1 MNIRTTYI
9 YLNIAYRVSFVGA
22 VFVLYFR
29 VSGAFTTSVTTSTPP
44 HQLLLFRT
52 CSSLPPIPCSSR
64 PAHTHTTQTRRFL
77 WRHSTGIW
85 GIMWIVQRMRRGE
98 CESEL
103 VCKSF
108 ANHFAFFG
116 FLIFPC
122 MYRKAGRGT
131 RVRKSRMRYWTISKW
146 RIYAEKHVR
155 IRPHSAHTC
164 PTSYGAMRNWK
175 SRPTEVKT
183 M

>member
-1 MNIRTTYI
+1 M
-9 YLNIAYRVSFVGA
+9 GA

-122 MYRKAGRGT
+122 MYRKAGRGSGKVACDTERFLNGEYMPKNTSVYVRIQHT
-131 RVRKSRMRYWTISKW
+131 RVPHRTEQCEIER
-146 RIYAEKHVR
+146 AD
-155 IRPHSAHTC
+155 RP
-164 PTSYGAMRNWK
+164 R
-175 SRPTEVKT
+175 
-183 M
+183 